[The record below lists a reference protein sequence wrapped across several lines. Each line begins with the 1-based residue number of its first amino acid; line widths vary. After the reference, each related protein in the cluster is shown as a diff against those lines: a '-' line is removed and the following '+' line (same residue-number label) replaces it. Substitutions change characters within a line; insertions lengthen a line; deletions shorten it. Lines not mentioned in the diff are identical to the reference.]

1 MQRKRIAGRSVLR
14 KRRKSG
20 DQSGSGDEVERRCRQ
35 HGHVHGL
42 ADVAR
47 CFGTSCVVVQEA
59 AASREIQQDRARKD
73 CQSAPCRGSSE
84 YTSTP
89 SHKFLSS
96 VTLMVPRPAS
106 LLPSF
111 GFPCNPLLDPA
122 TIPA

>member
-42 ADVAR
+42 ADMAR

-59 AASREIQQDRARKD
+59 AASREVQQHRARKD
-73 CQSAPCRGSSE
+73 CQNAPRRGLPE
-84 YTSTP
+84 YTSTQ

-96 VTLMVPRPAS
+96 VTLMVPRPIS
-106 LLPSF
+106 LLSSF
-111 GFPCNPLLDPA
+111 GFPCNPFLDPA